1 MIVIGTASH
10 AEKRRRK
17 IDVDGIEFYKGEW
30 LETDQDPMLSPTMF
44 LVEQPPNTVLDTHYH
59 GENQFQLF
67 VKGGGSLGRDAIGPV
82 TVHYAGAFTGYGPL
96 KSGEDGIFYFTIRS
110 VFETGRMIGAAQM
123 VRGPKR
129 HFATKPLPPMQA
141 DELKSLTATESID
154 LIEMQPDG
162 IAARALRI
170 PAGAATPGL
179 DPATGGGQ
187 FYIVVGGE
195 MLHGDQKLGRWE
207 SVFYSS
213 DEATPELRAG
223 PDGLEVI
230 CLQLAPKEQVYIDA
244 KEKAAAA
251 VPA

>member
-10 AEKRRRK
+10 AENRRRK

-30 LETDQDPMLSPTMF
+30 LETDQDPVLSPTMF
-44 LVEQPPNTVLDTHYH
+44 LVEQPPNTVLDTHFH

-67 VKGGGSLGRDAIGPV
+67 VKGGGSLGRDPIGPL
-82 TVHYAGAFTGYGPL
+82 TVHYAGAYSGYGPL

-110 VFETGRMIGAAQM
+110 VFETGRMMGATQM

-129 HFATKPLPPMQA
+129 HFATKPLPPMAA
-141 DELKSLTATESID
+141 DELKALTSTASID
-154 LIEMQPDG
+154 LIEIQPDG
-162 IAARALRI
+162 IAARVLRL
-170 PAGAATPGL
+170 PPGATAKGL
-179 DPATGGGQ
+179 DPASGGGQ

-223 PDGLEVI
+223 PQGLEVV
-230 CLQLAPKEQVYIDA
+230 CLQLAPKDPVYVA
-244 KEKAAAA
+244 ATSKSAAA